1 MYRFEVVSD
10 EHRKNPDVDIQLPKR
25 GTNNACAYDFFSPI
39 SATIPPGE
47 SLMIWTDVKACIS
60 YRCALLLNVRSSM
73 GKYGITLANTQ
84 GWIDADY
91 YSNPSN
97 DGNIGIFLHNN
108 SMFTPFVIHQGD
120 RIAQG
125 MIVPYCIMD
134 DDAVEGMVERIGGFG
149 STGK

>member
-1 MYRFEVVSD
+1 MFRFEVVSD
-10 EHRKNPDVDIQLPKR
+10 AHRKNPNVDIQLPKR
-25 GTNNACAYDFFSPI
+25 GTKNACAYDFFSPV
-39 SATIPPGE
+39 SATIFPGE
-47 SLMIWTDVKACIS
+47 SLMIWTDVKAHIS
-60 YRCALLLNVRSSM
+60 SRCALLLNVRSSM
-73 GKYGITLANTQ
+73 GKYDITLANTQ

-97 DGNIGIFLHNN
+97 DGNIGILLRNN
-108 SMFTPFVIHQGD
+108 SMLAPFAIHQGD

-134 DDAVEGMVERIGGFG
+134 DDGDEDKVDRVGGFG